1 VLQKHIIM
9 KTATNSAKRWM
20 LLFFLLT
27 GGLYVFAQKAVHF
40 QDMSFE
46 EAVVQAKKS
55 NKIVFVDVQGMKR
68 PPMNERVEKEL
79 FTVDSIA
86 DFFNQHCISIHV
98 NMNTDEGKKFAPRL
112 AMLMYPVYVFH
123 DGDGNQLDFT
133 NAGSVLKDPAILMMK
148 ARTSLAE
155 AKLKSE
161 NSRSIS
167 FDADNWKALLAK
179 AKKENKLI
187 FLDAYTE
194 WCRPCIMM
202 AKNIFTLN
210 KVADFYNQH
219 FINVSM
225 DMEKGEGPAIGK
237 KYKIGAYPT
246 FLFIDGN
253 GKVVHK
259 NDGYQEAE
267 PFIKAGETALSK
279 MKKKSKPASK

>member
-1 VLQKHIIM
+1 MKAATSGIKQWIVLII
-9 KTATNSAKRWM
+9 
-20 LLFFLLT
+20 FLA
-27 GGLYVFAQKAVHF
+27 GGLGVYAQKTVHF
-40 QDMSFE
+40 RDMSFE
-46 EAVVQAKKS
+46 EAVAEAKKS
-55 NKIVFVDVQGMKR
+55 NKIVFVDVHGMKL
-68 PPMNERVEKEL
+68 PPMNEKVEKEI
-79 FTVDSIA
+79 FTLDSIA

-98 NMNTDEGKKFAPRL
+98 NMNTDEGKKFAPKL

-123 DGDGNQLDFT
+123 DGNGDQLDFT
-133 NAGSVLKDPAILMMK
+133 NAGMVLKDPATLMAK

-167 FDADNWKALLAK
+167 FDSDNWEALLAK

-187 FLDAYTE
+187 FLDAHTE
-194 WCRPCIMM
+194 WCRPCMM
-202 AKNIFTLN
+202 MEKNIFTLN

-237 KYKIGAYPT
+237 KYKIAAYPT

-267 PFIKAGETALSK
+267 PFIKAAETALSK
-279 MKKKSKPASK
+279 MKNKSKAATK